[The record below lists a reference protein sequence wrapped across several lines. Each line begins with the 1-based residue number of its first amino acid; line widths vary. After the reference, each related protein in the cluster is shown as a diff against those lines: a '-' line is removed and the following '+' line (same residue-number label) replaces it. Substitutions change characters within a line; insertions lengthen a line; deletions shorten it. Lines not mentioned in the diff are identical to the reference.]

1 MKNHRFVGHQDQEA
15 AVRHEDSPLGWRGW
29 LGESASGLGVLRGFA
44 TGADWDQVQA
54 EVNEEMVGQVAL
66 VGLPGA
72 GKSTLLAALRQQPL
86 LPEERATGGQ
96 PAIAREGFFTLI
108 DLPEV
113 EEEDQAALPVL
124 DEVQSMNLALYVVDG
139 EAGLRPQELR
149 WISRL
154 RCQGAALLPVLSKA
168 DCLPDAAEVADGL
181 RRPLALRPVPVSCLA
196 QPDGLAA
203 LVQRMLDVQPRL
215 AIPLAREAPLAR
227 AIVVQRVLRQ
237 STLVAAMLGAEPI
250 PLLDL
255 PLQVANQLRLALR
268 LGAVYGQPGMDY
280 RSRELL
286 ATLGVSLGGRYLM
299 QQALRLIPVL
309 GWGVSALIGAAETWL
324 LGRAL
329 ASYYAAG
336 LEALSGRELGRELGQ
351 GLLERANPAPRVRPY
366 LHLPKRLAK
375 LQENGRDAGVVR
387 RRLSLPFHRSSPVSV
402 AAEESADASTA
413 EFANE
418 V

>member
-1 MKNHRFVGHQDQEA
+1 MKNHRFAGNQDHEA
-15 AVRHEDSPLGWRGW
+15 TTLHEGSSPGWRSW
-29 LGESASGLGVLRGFA
+29 LDESTSGLGVLRGFA
-44 TGADWDQVQA
+44 TGADWDQVQT
-54 EVNEEMVGQVAL
+54 EVNEEMVGEVAL

-86 LPEERATGGQ
+86 LPDEPAPAGQ

-108 DLPEV
+108 DLPET
-113 EEEDQAALPVL
+113 EDDELAALPVL
-124 DEVQSMNLALYVVDG
+124 DEVQRMNLALYVVDG
-139 EAGLRPQELR
+139 GAGLRPQELR

-154 RCQGAALLPVLSKA
+154 RRQGTALLPVLSKA
-168 DCLPDAAEVADGL
+168 DCLPNAAGAADEL
-181 RRPLALRPVPVSCLA
+181 RRPLALRPLPVSSLA
-196 QPDGLAA
+196 QPDGLEA

-255 PLQVANQLRLALR
+255 PLQVANQLRMALR

-286 ATLGVSLGGRYLM
+286 ATLGASMGGRYLM

-309 GWGVSALIGAAETWL
+309 GWGASALIGAAETWL

-336 LEALSGRELGRELGQ
+336 LEALGGRALGQ
-351 GLLERANPAPRVRPY
+351 ELLERANPAPRVQAL
-366 LHLPKRLAK
+366 LHLPKKPARRQDRGGSAAL
-375 LQENGRDAGVVR
+375 LR
-387 RRLSLPFHRSSPVSV
+387 RRLSLPFHRSIPV
-402 AAEESADASTA
+402 AIAPEEAIDASIA
-413 EFANE
+413 EPAHE
-418 V
+418 I

>member
-1 MKNHRFVGHQDQEA
+1 MKNRHFAGYQAQEA
-15 AVRHEDSPLGWRGW
+15 PAMHEESSRGWRGW
-29 LGESASGLGVLRGFA
+29 LDESTSGLGVLRGLA
-44 TGADWDQVQA
+44 TGADWDQVQT
-54 EVNEEMVGQVAL
+54 EVNGEMVGQVAL
-66 VGLPGA
+66 VGLRGA
-72 GKSTLLAALRQQPL
+72 GKSTLAAALRQQPWS
-86 LPEERATGGQ
+86 PEVAGAGEQ
-96 PAIAREGFFTLI
+96 MEVAREGFFTLI
-108 DLPEV
+108 DLPEG
-113 EEEDQAALPVL
+113 EEEGLATASVL
-124 DEVQSMNLALYVVDG
+124 AEMQGMDLALYVVDG

-168 DCLPDAAEVADGL
+168 DCLPDAASAAEEL

-227 AIVVQRVLRQ
+227 TIVVQRVLRQ

-250 PLLDL
+250 PFLDL

-286 ATLGVSLGGRYLM
+286 ATLGASLGGRYLM

-309 GWGVSALIGAAETWL
+309 GWGASALIGAAETWF

-336 LEALSGRELGRELGQ
+336 LEGLSGRELGQE
-351 GLLERANPAPRVRPY
+351 LLERANPVARVRPY
-366 LHLPKRLAK
+366 LQLRKGVARA
-375 LQENGRDAGVVR
+375 QGEGRGSGRV
-387 RRLSLPFHRSSPVSV
+387 RRLSLSFRRSGFGSVVSEE
-402 AAEESADASTA
+402 AADAFATESAD
-413 EFANE
+413 EG
-418 V
+418 